1 MTAVPRWEVFW
12 LFLHLS
18 VAVPS
23 SDLWTGL
30 LTELPLADSEANLC
44 LLQRAASAK
53 LNGSVQTNRTAD
65 ALPRRRNSLMMLA
78 AGAADELT
86 SRLGKFRLHV
96 PDLFTANALD
106 AQTHKKS
113 GTENTSQ
120 SAERDLLHDV
130 LEHTKREKKKTK
142 DSLDDEKEVEQEA
155 KIALVKHWLTSR
167 QILVQSVR
175 ATMLGVASGISMPIG
190 VILQSVLFSISDEA
204 CSSLLAI
211 GAGSLLFAVTIA
223 IYGRMLRD
231 HTDMWHKSATIAGG
245 VFGALFFIC
254 MDRWLE
260 HWLESGAES
269 HDASSAACDSDG
281 RSEPADLPILAPI
294 PSNSEFDREVTPDI
308 SKPRPLTPQT
318 ALSPPCSTKRAP
330 EEAVVPYATLPE
342 LLESES
348 PRQRRK
354 STGSV
359 WTGYSTKE
367 PLNYTNAQEF
377 FEGRQKRFSM
387 VTIVAAELT
396 ENPEVKAAR
405 KVALT
410 LFLGLL
416 IDGVPEGIFMGFLA
430 AEGKLSHVLV
440 LSLLIANLPEAL
452 SSSLL
457 LERAGMSFRTILS
470 LWTGLCIFVGLLCGA
485 SCALMLCAY
494 PEYAVGKQLPPTGG
508 FVVALIEG
516 ISGGAMLACIS
527 AVMLPE
533 ALKRSGKDVP
543 LWRSSG
549 CLCVMGFLLS
559 VGLEVISTSETE
571 E

>member
-1 MTAVPRWEVFW
+1 MAAVPRWKIFL

-30 LTELPLADSEANLC
+30 LTELPLADSEAELC

-53 LNGSVQTNRTAD
+53 VNGSSQTNWTID
-65 ALPRRRNSLMMLA
+65 ALPRRMSSLMMLA
-78 AGAADELT
+78 AGVADELT
-86 SRLGKFRLHV
+86 SRLGRFRFSV
-96 PDLFTANALD
+96 PDLFRANALD
-106 AQTHKKS
+106 ARIHNKS

-120 SAERDLLHDV
+120 SAERELLHDV
-130 LEHTKREKKKTK
+130 LDHSKREKKKK
-142 DSLDDEKEVEQEA
+142 EESLNDEKEVEQEA
-155 KIALVKHWLTSR
+155 KVALVRDWLTPR
-167 QILVQSVR
+167 EILVQSVR

-190 VILQSVLFSISDEA
+190 VIIQSVLFSISDEA
-204 CSSLLAI
+204 CSSLLAV

-231 HTDMWHKSATIAGG
+231 HIDMWCKCATIAGG

-269 HDASSAACDSDG
+269 RDASSVACDSDG
-281 RSEPADLPILAPI
+281 RSEPEDLPMLTPI
-294 PSNSEFDREVTPDI
+294 PSNSEFDQDITPDVRR
-308 SKPRPLTPQT
+308 SS
-318 ALSPPCSTKRAP
+318 SPPTVQSPLCSPKRVP
-330 EEAVVPYATLPE
+330 EEAVVPDASLPE
-342 LLESES
+342 PLESAS
-348 PRQRRK
+348 ARPRRK

-359 WTGYSTKE
+359 WTGYSKKE
-367 PLNYTNAQEF
+367 PLHYTDAQEF

-387 VTIVAAELT
+387 VTIVAAEFT

-430 AEGKLSHVLV
+430 AEGKLSGVLV
-440 LSLLIANLPEAL
+440 LSLFIANLPEAL

-457 LERAGMSFRTILS
+457 LERSNMSFWTILS
-470 LWTGLCIFVGLLCGA
+470 LWAGLCIFVGLLCGA
-485 SCALMLCAY
+485 SCALMLRVY
-494 PEYAVGKQLPPTGG
+494 PEYAVGKQLPSIGG
-508 FVVALIEG
+508 FAVALIEG

-559 VGLEVISTSETE
+559 VVFEVISATNRE